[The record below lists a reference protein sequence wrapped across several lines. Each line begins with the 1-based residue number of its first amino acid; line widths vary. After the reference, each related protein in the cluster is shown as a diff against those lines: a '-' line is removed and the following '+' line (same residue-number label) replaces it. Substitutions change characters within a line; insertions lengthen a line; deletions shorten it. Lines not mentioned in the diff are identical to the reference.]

1 VLELLALR
9 NALTLLSSHLCWKR
23 VQIELDSQTAVC
35 DLRSWSAGRPGILTI
50 VNEIWDIIIS
60 LEISPRFEHILRDC
74 NAVADALSKFLPTQA
89 MMLFEEEF
97 GGALL
102 IQEAAPPSCQ

>member
-1 VLELLALR
+1 MV
-9 NALTLLSSHLCWKR
+9 
-23 VQIELDSQTAVC
+23 I
-35 DLRSWSAGRPGILTI
+35 PGILTI

-60 LEISPRFEHILRDC
+60 LEISPRFEHILRDF
-74 NAVADALSKFLPTQA
+74 NAVADALSKFRPPQA
-89 MMLFEEEF
+89 MVLFEEEF